1 MADSLNSN
9 NISYEGFL
17 DGYHILG
24 YDLTTSGD
32 AGGTP
37 FVNPNVRVGDL
48 RVKIDFDKVIPPELD
63 LQLIIFAEFNSMI
76 QLNKDGSL
84 TSSFSTL

>member
-48 RVKIDFDKVIPPELD
+48 RVKIDFDKVIVGIMTMGE
-63 LQLIIFAEFNSMI
+63 
-76 QLNKDGSL
+76 
-84 TSSFSTL
+84 TLRIKREM